1 MIFFGISNMFSDIY
15 ECANLLGKKVTKIIL
30 NVPELKRER
39 TKSFETRLRE
49 LHEQLPIISLE
60 EFTHEEGEEY
70 FVLPTTAR
78 KAALVQFLNET
89 YQLQFSQLIHPT
101 AYVSP
106 FAKIG
111 QGVFIGANSVI
122 SPGVVIMDHVFIQN
136 GVTVGH
142 DTILHDYV
150 RLNPGCN
157 IAGHVQIFDNAI
169 ISLGANVIEE
179 LVIGKNSVVAA
190 GAVVIKDVKEKTLV
204 AGIPA
209 IVKKIYDRRAG
220 DAECHANI

>member
-15 ECANLLGKKVTKIIL
+15 ECANLRGKKVTKIIL

-39 TKSFETRLRE
+39 TKSIETRLRE
-49 LHEQLPIISLE
+49 LHEQLPIISLD
-60 EFTHEEGEEY
+60 EFIHQEGEEY

-78 KAALVQFLNET
+78 KAALVTFLNET
-89 YQLQFSQLIHPT
+89 YHLQFSQLIHPT

-106 FAKIG
+106 FATIG

-122 SPGVVIMDHVFIQN
+122 SPGVVIMNHVFIQN

-190 GAVVIKDVKEKTLV
+190 GAVVIRDVKEKTLV
-204 AGIPA
+204 AGVPA
-209 IVKKIYDRRAG
+209 IVKKIYDRRAS
-220 DAECHANI
+220 DVECHTTI